1 MSSNDPMNF
10 GEEEQAVTATADLE
24 SESIEVSRLPSSS
37 SSILTTD
44 ICSDKEELEDAI
56 FPFDKPDSNI
66 ISSINKSSISS
77 ESTSERRSPN
87 DDADADAD
95 ADAAT
100 ETTTGQRPQ
109 HEKNVL
115 PDRPSQDVARDTKRI
130 LEICYGNAK
139 GILEEL
145 STALIGDDEVV
156 TESEVKGEKEDS
168 AKRQKKKKTSKKRRK
183 KNDKELST
191 ALIGDDAV
199 VTENEEKEDSAKRE
213 KKKKTS
219 KKRRKKDDK
228 IKKEMSTV
236 QMKSIRDAT
245 GKIVRKRRKI
255 KDRHRVVRKDL
266 IKRGKDVKTELST
279 ISEDLNDDDDDNDD
293 NDDNDENGNHSS
305 NDSEIF
311 VSISIDEEED
321 IYHDDKDVS
330 NTSKEDDDGDDG
342 GGDDDE
348 DDLKSEVDEQETDA
362 DCHDTEESKMG
373 SCTEDEED
381 INAERKMNCGECI
394 EEDTVSLEIERCPD
408 PVRNDD
414 DSVIPNDVDSVP
426 QTTPINIATAPTIQL
441 PDIENHLT
449 SPPSVDSTECTSTGG
464 DDLEEKSSTF
474 CGSYRMICCGALF
487 VVIVTSLTV
496 LAFYLISLYDI
507 FPGPSFTPT
516 NPPQADQYP
525 SLRPS
530 LTPTLSPSISTY
542 LSPTDGPSLL
552 VTTVS
557 PSKMLEPSSIP
568 IVTPTSAP
576 TTILNTSSTSC
587 QLPIQTVDVHTVEA
601 EDASKKMGN
610 AIISDRNEGYCGEG
624 YLTDLVGIGSGF
636 EFAPLKVYTT
646 GYYRVALRYNYNEKS
661 AISLHLKIDETKE
674 GQFDLIS
681 TGNKTTWMVDG
692 IDNIL
697 LSQGEHVIQLSVPT
711 ETDDGPHIDW
721 LTVSMLKPVSRFDY
735 LVSILA
741 QLTDV
746 TTPSQ
751 SQISALVWMASED
764 PMDWSSLTD
773 QEIIERYALVQI
785 YYSASG
791 DIWFN
796 TNEWLSEFH
805 ACTWYGIACSKD
817 ALVTDLMLGKA
828 NYGSFFDEAKIDILQ
843 PDS

>member
-1 MSSNDPMNF
+1 MNF
-10 GEEEQAVTATADLE
+10 GEGEQAVTTTADLE
-24 SESIEVSRLPSSS
+24 SESIEISRLPSSS
-37 SSILTTD
+37 SSICFD
-44 ICSDKEELEDAI
+44 REKLEDKI
-56 FPFDKPDSNI
+56 FPFDEPGNNVI
-66 ISSINKSSISS
+66 GSINKSSISS

-87 DDADADAD
+87 DDADADA
-95 ADAAT
+95 AT
-100 ETTTGQRPQ
+100 EATTGQRPQ

-130 LEICYGNAK
+130 LEICYGNTK
-139 GILEEL
+139 GV
-145 STALIGDDEVV
+145 STALV
-156 TESEVKGEKEDS
+156 
-168 AKRQKKKKTSKKRRK
+168 
-183 KNDKELST
+183 
-191 ALIGDDAV
+191 GDDAV
-199 VTENEEKEDSAKRE
+199 VTENEEKEDGAKRK
-213 KKKKTS
+213 KKKKTL
-219 KKRRKKDDK
+219 KKRRKKNDKKLSTALIGDDAVAIKRDGANREKKTQTSEKRRKKDGK
-228 IKKEMSTV
+228 IKKEKNTV

-245 GKIVRKRRKI
+245 GKIVRKPRKI

-279 ISEDLNDDDDDNDD
+279 ISEDLNGDDDDDDD
-293 NDDNDENGNHSS
+293 DEDDDDDDENGNHIN
-305 NDSEIF
+305 NDSESF
-311 VSISIDEEED
+311 VSITIDEEED
-321 IYHDDKDVS
+321 IYHNSKDVS
-330 NTSKEDDDGDDG
+330 NTSKEEKEDDDDNDDG
-342 GGDDDE
+342 GGDED

-362 DCHDTEESKMG
+362 DYHDTEESKMG

-381 INAERKMNCGECI
+381 INTEKKMNSDECI
-394 EEDTVSLEIERCPD
+394 EEDRVSPEIERCPD
-408 PVRNDD
+408 HVRNDD
-414 DSVIPNDVDSVP
+414 DSVIPNDVDSVL
-426 QTTPINIATAPTIQL
+426 QNTPIIIATTPTIQL

-449 SPPSVDSTECTSTGG
+449 SPSSVDSTECTSTGG
-464 DDLEEKSSTF
+464 YDLEEKSSTF
-474 CGSYRMICCGALF
+474 YGSYRMKICCGALF
-487 VVIVTSLTV
+487 VVTVAALTV

-516 NPPQADQYP
+516 NSPQADQYP

-530 LTPTLSPSISTY
+530 LTPTLPPSISTY
-542 LSPTDGPSLL
+542 LSPDDGPSSL
-552 VTTVS
+552 VTTLS

-568 IVTPTSAP
+568 TVTPTSAP

-587 QLPIQTVDVHTVEA
+587 QLPVQTVDVQTLEA

-610 AIISDRNEGYCGEG
+610 VIISDENEGYCGEG
-624 YLTDLVGIGSGF
+624 YLTNLMGIGSGF
-636 EFAPLKVYTT
+636 EFAPLEVNTT

-661 AISLHLKIDETKE
+661 AISLHLKIDDTEK

-697 LSQGEHVIQLSVPT
+697 LSQGEHVVQLSVLS

-721 LTVSMLKPVSRFDY
+721 LTVSMLEPVSRFDY
-735 LVSILA
+735 LVILLA

-805 ACTWYGIACSKD
+805 VCTWYGIACSKEEL
-817 ALVTDLMLGKA
+817 ATDLMLGKI
-828 NYGSFFDEAKIDILQ
+828 NYSSFFDEAKIDILQ